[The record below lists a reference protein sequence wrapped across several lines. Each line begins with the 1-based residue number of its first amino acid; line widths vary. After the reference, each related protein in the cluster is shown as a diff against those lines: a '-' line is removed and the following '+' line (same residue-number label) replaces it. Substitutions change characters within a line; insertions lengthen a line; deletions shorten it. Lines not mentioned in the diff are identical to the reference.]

1 MYDLD
6 VISCQSWDFFHNK
19 MNGCDISQG
28 YLFLIEGS
36 VTVNANFAQTV
47 LFINTLQT

>member
-36 VTVNANFAQTV
+36 VTVNV
-47 LFINTLQT
+47 W

>member
-6 VISCQSWDFFHNK
+6 VINCQSWDFFHNK

-28 YLFLIEGS
+28 YLLLYMFLIEGS
-36 VTVNANFAQTV
+36 VTDNVW
-47 LFINTLQT
+47 